1 MRGDFLLKDDVVFLN
16 HGSYGACPR
25 EVFEIYQTWQREL
38 EAEPAH
44 FLGRRFAPVMKQA
57 RQDLAAYLGAD
68 ADDLVYYPNAT
79 QGLNVV
85 IQSLAENLPLVA
97 GDEIL
102 STSHEYGALDKAW
115 TFVSE
120 PRGVIYNRVEL
131 APPFTTAEEFADRFL
146 AHVGPRTRIVY
157 LSHITSPTAL
167 RFPVELIVKRARA
180 LGVITVIDGAH
191 APGQVAINLTEID
204 ADFYSGNC
212 HKWLC
217 APKGSGFLHARR
229 DMQKLLR
236 PIVIGHGWRTTPP
249 PGESVYVHEHQWRGT
264 FDPASYLT
272 VPAAIEFQAHHD
284 WARIRMDAHAMAT
297 YAMNRLIE
305 AFGEPPLSPPTTDW
319 WIQMVAAPIGR
330 CDAGA
335 VSTRLYEDHNIVI
348 PIIDWGERTFARI
361 SVQAYT
367 TRAELDLLVDTLVDI
382 VPKFPHPSAK
392 AG

>member
-1 MRGDFLLKDDVVFLN
+1 MSSHHRVTVVGSKPFQQRGNRGVILRLREHHLYRQHIDDNFDWRGQRARVPGTPAHARDFLLKEDVVFLN
-16 HGSYGACPR
+16 HGSFGACPR

-38 EAEPAH
+38 EAEPVT

-131 APPFTTAEEFADRFL
+131 APPFTTAEFADRFL

-180 LGVITVIDGAH
+180 LGLITVIDGAH

-236 PIVIGHGWRTTPP
+236 PVIIGHGWRTTP

-264 FDPASYLT
+264 FDPAPYLT
-272 VPAAIEFQAHHD
+272 VPAQSSSRRTTTGRAS
-284 WARIRMDAHAMAT
+284 ARMRM
-297 YAMNRLIE
+297 
-305 AFGEPPLSPPTTDW
+305 SW
-319 WIQMVAAPIGR
+319 Q
-330 CDAGA
+330 
-335 VSTRLYEDHNIVI
+335 
-348 PIIDWGERTFARI
+348 RT
-361 SVQAYT
+361 
-367 TRAELDLLVDTLVDI
+367 
-382 VPKFPHPSAK
+382 P
-392 AG
+392 